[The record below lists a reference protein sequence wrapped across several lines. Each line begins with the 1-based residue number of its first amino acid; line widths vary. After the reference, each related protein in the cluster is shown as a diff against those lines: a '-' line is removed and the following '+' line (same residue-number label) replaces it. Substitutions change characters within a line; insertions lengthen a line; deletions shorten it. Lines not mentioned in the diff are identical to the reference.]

1 MTAQVF
7 VDTNIFV
14 YRQDASDLLKQ
25 SRADEWIRLLV
36 QRRAGRLSF
45 QVLQELYSTLT
56 RKLKPGVPAPKA
68 QQIVRDLA
76 VWQPVAIGLVTL
88 ERAWFLQERYSVSWW
103 DALII
108 AAAQSCE
115 CQALLTEDLQHGQIF
130 GEIQV
135 VNPFEEPD
143 KTPAEVLA
151 ALDSRA
157 VP

>member
-1 MTAQVF
+1 MIARVF

-14 YRQDASDLLKQ
+14 YRQDASDPVKQ
-25 SRADEWIRLLV
+25 SRAEDWLRLLV
-36 QRRAGRLSF
+36 QRRSGRLSF

-56 RKLKPGVPAPKA
+56 RKLKPGISVTRA
-68 QQIVRDLA
+68 QQIIRDLV
-76 VWQPVAIGLVTL
+76 VWQPATIELATL

-130 GEIQV
+130 AEVQV
-135 VNPFEEPD
+135 INPFEAPD
-143 KTPAEVLA
+143 QTPAEVLEVSG
-151 ALDSRA
+151 L
-157 VP
+157 